1 MDIYKNIKL
10 SHIQQGK
17 FHNVWHKKQK
27 EPIIKSTITQN
38 QIRTDKDVRINKG
51 IKTVIVTILHML
63 KS

>member
-27 EPIIKSTITQN
+27 EPIIKKAQSL
-38 QIRTDKDVRINKG
+38 
-51 IKTVIVTILHML
+51 KTKSELTKML
-63 KS
+63 ELTKKLKQLL